1 MNTASRDAA
10 ESVPLVFL
18 AVGSSLILGSLIGA
32 AYCAAQAWRIEADT
46 IAWMA
51 AAQAFLL
58 VTASVTPMMIGL
70 GYGNAEMRRLLRFY
84 TSPVR
89 VVHMRRN
96 RPIVISPA
104 SREAPDQ
111 AEDDRRVA

>member
-1 MNTASRDAA
+1 MNTVSRDAA
-10 ESVPLVFL
+10 NSMPLVFL
-18 AVGSSLILGSLIGA
+18 AFGSSLMLGSLIGA

-51 AAQAFLL
+51 AALAFLL

-96 RPIVISPA
+96 RPVVISPA
-104 SREAPDQ
+104 SRETPEQ
-111 AEDDRRVA
+111 VEDDRRVA

>member
-1 MNTASRDAA
+1 MTAASRDAA
-10 ESVPLVFL
+10 NSVPLVFL
-18 AVGSSLILGSLIGA
+18 AVGSSLMVGSLIGA
-32 AYCAAQAWRIEADT
+32 AYCAAQAWRIETDT
-46 IAWMA
+46 IAWVA
-51 AAQAFLL
+51 AALAFLL
-58 VTASVTPMMIGL
+58 VTASVTPMMIAL

-104 SREAPDQ
+104 SRDDD
-111 AEDDRRVA
+111 EDGTRAA

>member
-1 MNTASRDAA
+1 MNAASRDAA
-10 ESVPLVFL
+10 DSVPLVFL
-18 AVGSSLILGSLIGA
+18 AVGSSLMVGSLIGA
-32 AYCAAQAWRIEADT
+32 AYCAAQAWHIEADT
-46 IAWMA
+46 IAWVA
-51 AAQAFLL
+51 AALAFLL
-58 VTASVTPMMIGL
+58 VTASVTPMMMGL

-104 SREAPDQ
+104 SREALNGD
-111 AEDDRRVA
+111 EDDRRVA